1 MPRFQRSTLH
11 GEASF
16 FVFALLATLLSSACL
31 FSPLAAAQES
41 SKRLTNQDIIAMS
54 SLGLSDDV
62 IIVKIR
68 SVSGS
73 DGLNF
78 DTSVDGLKS
87 LKEAKVSDAVVK
99 AMINPALP
107 PTVVVTGAP
116 MTPDPNLPPPEVG
129 VYWRDGPTFALVQGK
144 TLTQEKVGGRAASI
158 FTNGIR
164 SAHWDAVVEGPT
176 SANLVKDRRPV
187 FYFYVPDGD
196 TAADYTLLSL
206 EKKTDHREF
215 QVGSLSGDQEGK
227 AGFFSRRTRRHPR
240 LQNHFGFRSQARGI
254 RLLPRYRS
262 SVQYVG
268 RRPGRFPLRRKCY
281 RQDLR
286 FFHPAI
292 TRHAVPQGSSCSS
305 GLPACLRQAR
315 GLSSPQ
321 RDFARAGETLTPP
334 IQGVSY
340 RNHVSVIF
348 PLLQCRLV
356 FRESGRARQS

>member
-54 SLGLSDDV
+54 SLGLSDEV

-215 QVGSLSGDQEGK
+215 QVGSFGGLTGGK
-227 AGFFSRRTRRHPR
+227 AGIKKEKQVS
-240 LQNHFGFRSQARGI
+240 FRAEHAGI
-254 RLLPRYRS
+254 RVYKITLDSDLKPGEYAFFLGTGAQSNMSGGDLGASRS
-262 SVQYVG
+262 GGNATGKIYDFS
-268 RRPGRFPLRRKCY
+268 
-281 RQDLR
+281 
-286 FFHPAI
+286 I
-292 TRHAVPQGSSCSS
+292 PQ
-305 GLPACLRQAR
+305 
-315 GLSSPQ
+315 
-321 RDFARAGETLTPP
+321 
-334 IQGVSY
+334 
-340 RNHVSVIF
+340 
-348 PLLQCRLV
+348 
-356 FRESGRARQS
+356 